1 MNQIAKRLQ
10 EVREEK
16 GYSIEEVSK
25 RSGLAMDVL
34 EAFESGEKQPEV
46 SALMQLSK
54 AYEMSI
60 DRIIYTN
67 QELPK
72 YNEASA
78 VYANVKPSATP
89 DSKACK
95 EAQKETVSQ
104 YVPEK
109 KAGLLSHL
117 VFPVLCV
124 VIYIF
129 LGVVGG
135 FWHPGWMIFLG
146 IPLYYGMVFITTRIG
161 RGVDSA
167 VQEYVDEEKKRSE
180 NSN

>member
-25 RSGLAMDVL
+25 RSGLATDVL
-34 EAFESGEKQPEV
+34 EAFETGEKQPDV

-54 AYEMSI
+54 VYEMSI

-78 VYANVKPSATP
+78 VYANVKPSAT
-89 DSKACK
+89 ARK
-95 EAQKETVSQ
+95 EAQKETASQ
-104 YVPEK
+104 YIPEK
-109 KAGLLSHL
+109 KTGLLSHL

-129 LGVVGG
+129 LGAVGG

-167 VQEYVDEEKKRSE
+167 VQEYVDEENKKK
-180 NSN
+180 